1 MSLYIKIQMATS
13 IAVFVYIFSDSEW
26 WYARDGETGTSG
38 YVPSNYLRPLGE
50 VERRDDPDKSNET
63 GKDTASGDK
72 EVESA
77 SASSSSSTAHES
89 STERR
94 SETSFDVRFN

>member
-1 MSLYIKIQMATS
+1 MSLYITFQMTTS

-50 VERRDDPDKSNET
+50 VERRDDPDKSHET

-77 SASSSSSTAHES
+77 SASSSSST
-89 STERR
+89 ERR
-94 SETSFDVRFN
+94 SETSFDVRFD